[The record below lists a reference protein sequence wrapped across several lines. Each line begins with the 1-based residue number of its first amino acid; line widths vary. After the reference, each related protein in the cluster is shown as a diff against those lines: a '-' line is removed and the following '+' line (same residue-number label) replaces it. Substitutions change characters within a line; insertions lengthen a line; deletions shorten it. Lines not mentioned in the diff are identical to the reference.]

1 MQISI
6 GDVVRDRADQ
16 ALGTVAG
23 VASRSDGNVLVVQL
37 SGGGLRN
44 VAPYDLEVV
53 ARRAAPMT
61 ACRSIAISAAV
72 LIAIMAAFLGAQAER
87 TLGAGWLLTLMVSL
101 GSSTTVIAAFQ
112 MLLRM
117 TGPRRIRL

>member
-1 MQISI
+1 MQLSI

-23 VASRSDGNVLVVQL
+23 VANRSHGNAVVVQL
-37 SGGGLRN
+37 SGGGLRD
-44 VAPYDLEVV
+44 VAPYDLEIV

-61 ACRSIAISAAV
+61 AGRSLATSVAVLAAV
-72 LIAIMAAFLGAQAER
+72 IAAFLGAQAER
-87 TLGAGWLLTLMVSL
+87 TLGASWLLTLMVSL
-101 GSSTTVIAAFQ
+101 GSALTVISAFQ
-112 MLLRM
+112 MFLRM